1 MNQYG
6 GQPTQS
12 PAIATM
18 LRANQIIVCSFI
30 FGVLSFAVVVIF
42 LRTSGNSSTSDGLP
56 VNLLLAVLGGLLLA
70 AAVVGAIIR
79 TAMVGGLRRKSD
91 RGETIHEAALLQKFG
106 MLTIM
111 RAALA
116 EGAAL
121 FGVVIS
127 LLSQSWLGLAGAAV
141 AVVMLAMAMPTR
153 GKFDAF
159 VRDATG
165 QMR

>member
-18 LRANQIIVCSFI
+18 LRANQIIVFSFI

-42 LRTSGNSSTSDGLP
+42 LRSSGNSSPSDGLP
-56 VNLLLAVLGGLLLA
+56 VNLLLAILGALLLSA
-70 AAVVGAIIR
+70 VVVGAVIR

-91 RGETIHEAALLQKFG
+91 RGETIHDAVLLQKFG

-121 FGVVIS
+121 FGVVLTLIS
-127 LLSQSWLGLAGAAV
+127 SSWFGLAGAAV
-141 AVVMLAMAMPTR
+141 AIVLLALAIPTR